1 MKAEE
6 LRSKLQELQ
15 ELALRENI
23 DIGADIDRLNRKLA
37 TGDEGAWRRVELA
50 RHQERPTALDLVRL
64 MSERFIELHGDRG
77 FGDDPALVG
86 GIATIEGVHFT
97 FLGHQKGRNMKENL
111 RRNYGMAHP
120 EGYRKALRLVQQA
133 ERFGRPV
140 LTLID
145 TPGAFPGL
153 AAEERGIGE
162 AIARNLREFSTLRT
176 PVICVIIG
184 EGGSGGALGIGVGD
198 RVYMLEN
205 SVYSV
210 ISPEGFASIL
220 LRDAKRAQQAAGL
233 MKMTA
238 PDLRDFRIIDG
249 IIDEPGEGAHSDH
262 HATAAAIRQQ
272 VMQAYG
278 ELSRKRTEQ
287 LLRERSARILSLGRF
302 SGGDGMRSRGILG
315 KMLSRFG
322 SNRG

>member
-1 MKAEE
+1 MKSDE

-23 DIGADIDRLNRKLA
+23 DIGADLDRLTKKLA
-37 TGDEGAWRRVELA
+37 GGDETAWHRVELA
-50 RHQERPTALDLVRL
+50 RHQERPTTLEYIRL
-64 MSERFIELHGDRG
+64 MSERFVEFHGDRV

-86 GIATIEGVHFT
+86 GIATINGIHFT

-120 EGYRKALRLVQQA
+120 EGYRKALRLAQQA
-133 ERFGRPV
+133 ERFHRPII
-140 LTLID
+140 TLID

-176 PVICVIIG
+176 PVICIVIG
-184 EGGSGGALGIGVGD
+184 EGGSGGALGIGIGD

-220 LRDAKRAQQAAGL
+220 LRDAKKAQQAAGL

-238 PDLRDFRIIDG
+238 PDLKAFGIIDG
-249 IIDEPGEGAHSDH
+249 ILPEPGEGAHTDH
-262 HATAAAIRQQ
+262 QAIAGTVRRQIL
-272 VMQAYG
+272 VSYA
-278 ELSRKRTEQ
+278 ELSKKRMDQ
-287 LLRERSARILSLGRF
+287 LLRERSERLLA
-302 SGGDGMRSRGILG
+302 LG
-315 KMLSRFG
+315 KFG
-322 SNRG
+322 GAGAARSKGFLARLFGGR